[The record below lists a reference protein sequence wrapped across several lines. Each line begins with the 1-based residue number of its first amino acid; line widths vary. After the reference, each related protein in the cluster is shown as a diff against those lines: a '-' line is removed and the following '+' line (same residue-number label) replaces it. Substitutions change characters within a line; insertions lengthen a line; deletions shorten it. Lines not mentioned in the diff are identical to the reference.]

1 MCSSWA
7 TLLSSM
13 GDEAPN
19 LADLKLCG
27 GGERKGQG
35 KKVIGKK
42 KKRNTITG
50 VITHGKRIYFH
61 PVMLITT
68 PDVNSHLSTI
78 PWWIIKKHSQYNSVF
93 EETESTSFT
102 SFFPETIS

>member
-19 LADLKLCG
+19 LADLKLCDG
-27 GGERKGQG
+27 GDKKGQG
-35 KKVIGKK
+35 KKKSNKIEKEKK
-42 KKRNTITG
+42 YNHRSNHTWQNF
-50 VITHGKRIYFH
+50 HG
-61 PVMLITT
+61 VMLITIA
-68 PDVNSHLSTI
+68 DVNSHLSTI

-93 EETESTSFT
+93 EETESNRFT
-102 SFFPETIS
+102 SFFS